1 MAVWT
6 RVLLPQV
13 LGEDLPSRSA
23 QKPAASQPVPKLS
36 PSGVDS
42 ALSYIDRA
50 FALAREGSAKVGVQ
64 RIGPADG
71 DARGLWALKA
81 SDTRLLRAAH
91 DGITT
96 QVSRAEQEALAQAD
110 RLSAAQTWAGS
121 S

>member
-13 LGEDLPSRSA
+13 LGEDLPSTSA
-23 QKPAASQPVPKLS
+23 QKPAASQPVHKLS

-81 SDTRLLRAAH
+81 SDTRLLRAAQ
-91 DGITT
+91 DGINA
-96 QVSRAEQEALAQAD
+96 QVSWAPRRPCFEQID
-110 RLSAAQTWAGS
+110 
-121 S
+121 